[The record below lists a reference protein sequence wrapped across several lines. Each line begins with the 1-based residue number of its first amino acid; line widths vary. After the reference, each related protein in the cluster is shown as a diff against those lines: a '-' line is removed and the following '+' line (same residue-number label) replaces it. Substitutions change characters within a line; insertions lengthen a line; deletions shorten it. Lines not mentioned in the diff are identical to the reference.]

1 MTDYW
6 PGRDGGAP
14 TLMLGYAQAPEP
26 SIRAGVRELAEA
38 VRAARTG

>member
-1 MTDYW
+1 
-6 PGRDGGAP
+6 
-14 TLMLGYAQAPEP
+14 MLGYAQTPEP